1 MHCICVKMKS
11 EILKVACITMDAN
24 KKSCF
29 FDGLTLGALWGG
41 LCVQALLLAF
51 SGCNMLL
58 LIQTVFHAS
67 T

>member
-1 MHCICVKMKS
+1 
-11 EILKVACITMDAN
+11 MDAN

-29 FDGLTLGALWGG
+29 FDGRLTLGALWGG